1 MFTPALA
8 LAIVE
13 LTMARNTKNQKIPYR
28 FRAMPSQEGPPEPVK
43 PANPAGPNATSAAY
57 VVNT

>member
-1 MFTPALA
+1 MRLDTFTPALA

-28 FRAMPSQEGPPEPVK
+28 DRAMPTQDAVPATPN
-43 PANPAGPNATSAAY
+43 PANLAGPKATSAA
-57 VVNT
+57 